1 MAQIEYFDGRR
12 KKIPKT
18 RSEVFILITPLKN
31 NRGQIR
37 IQQHTAAS
45 LTVFPSP
52 GRDTRKII

>member
-18 RSEVFILITPLKN
+18 RSEVLITPLKN

>member
-18 RSEVFILITPLKN
+18 RSEVLITPLKN
-31 NRGQIR
+31 KGTNNR